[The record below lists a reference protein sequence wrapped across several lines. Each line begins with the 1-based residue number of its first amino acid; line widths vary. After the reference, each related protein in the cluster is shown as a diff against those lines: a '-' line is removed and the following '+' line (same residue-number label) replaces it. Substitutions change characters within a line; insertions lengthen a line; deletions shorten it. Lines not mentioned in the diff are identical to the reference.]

1 MIRKF
6 DMLNEEIS
14 SFDITR
20 WERELI
26 PLFIKEKIE
35 LAVDSALCCVSAI
48 SLCDKVR
55 CVFMNDFSS
64 ALIRL
69 ICSFDKMLS
78 LYANIWYDGNNS

>member
-26 PLFIKEKIE
+26 PLFIKEKGME
-35 LAVDSALCCVSAI
+35 EDQTWNHHF
-48 SLCDKVR
+48 CDGIFQ
-55 CVFMNDFSS
+55 CNT
-64 ALIRL
+64 
-69 ICSFDKMLS
+69 ICG
-78 LYANIWYDGNNS
+78 IWKKY